1 MHVLC
6 AFIFGKRYHYVGVAE
21 LPLVQVSVWAGWSE
35 ENKKKVVEG
44 ITRVL
49 EELGI
54 PKEAVTVIIYEE
66 PKTNWATGGQLHSE
80 KYANR

>member
-1 MHVLC
+1 VE
-6 AFIFGKRYHYVGVAE
+6 ISYHYFGVVE

-44 ITRVL
+44 ITKVL

-54 PKEAVTVIIYEE
+54 PKEAVTVIIYET
-66 PKTNWATGGQLHSE
+66 PKTNWATGGELHSE
-80 KYANR
+80 KFAKR